1 MSWGVLG
8 YPGVS
13 WGNQTDRPLS
23 APISAPINRSI
34 RRLYS
39 ASSAELFMYTIVIHV
54 NGVSYVGWMVKGEEF
69 EETNFVK
76 ILQLP

>member
-1 MSWGVLG
+1 MNL
-8 YPGVS
+8 
-13 WGNQTDRPLS
+13 LS

-39 ASSAELFMYTIVIHV
+39 ASSAELIMYTTVTQV
-54 NGVSYVGWMVKGEEF
+54 NGVSYVGWIVKEEEF

-76 ILQLP
+76 ILQLT

>member
-1 MSWGVLG
+1 MINTWKLIGCEI
-8 YPGVS
+8 
-13 WGNQTDRPLS
+13 NPLS

-39 ASSAELFMYTIVIHV
+39 ASSAELFMYTIVPQV
-54 NGVSYVGWMVKGEEF
+54 NGMSYVGWIIKEEEF

-76 ILQLP
+76 ILQ